1 MKKRLPLIVL
11 AVIISLPALAQIS
24 LDGNE
29 RGSLK
34 WSSVETQSYR
44 LVYPSGMDSLAR
56 VFAFSLEKFRIPV
69 AGTCGFVPNEAYIK
83 KMPVVIHPFTSY
95 SNGMVAWA
103 PRRMAMMAVPDAYNP
118 EALDWVDMLASH
130 ESRHV
135 AQMQLSKST
144 PLFRAVHGLLGEMW
158 AGATVGMY
166 MGPMMLEGDAVAAE
180 TGLLPGGRGR
190 TSDFLEYMRVSL
202 LQGKYR
208 DYWQWSYGSQ
218 KRFTPDHYRAGYMLV
233 AGMRN
238 SFDRPD
244 FITYYNHRI
253 ARKTLPLFNLQKS
266 VEELSGRNFYKS
278 FQQIQEDF
286 AASWEENAAAR
297 GPFTEGRQLTPEP
310 RLYEEY
316 YGLCVADTALLALRR
331 GLARNTEMVELCQDG
346 TARHLQYFSGI
357 SSRLSY
363 SPLNHRVYW
372 TEHRADHRWDAVSYS
387 VLCCRDSLGN
397 TRTIA
402 AGRRYYNPAPHPS
415 SGIVAV
421 AEYPFEGGTRISVL
435 SEEGSLLESFPA
447 PAGLQATEP
456 VWMDG
461 RLYASAISE
470 EGSGIYSL
478 PGWKEIM
485 APVQAKV
492 NHLSSRSG
500 RIWFTCDIDGV
511 NELYSLDVQNGTLWR
526 ETSVRFGGTDF
537 VFAGDSLY
545 FTSPGTDSRGIWV
558 LSEDSLLGEEA
569 PEEDAYP
576 IATKLAM
583 QETVRPDDEIE
594 VDISDPEPYSKMG
607 HLIQVHSWAPA
618 FLDLDFVSA
627 YSYEKTTVDA
637 APGAMVF
644 FQNELSTSFGSA
656 GVSLTDAD
664 LRFRPAAH
672 LQYAYRGFLP
682 VLEFRADLNDRE
694 TLHHRFDYDEE
705 NKAFVRSNVPDGK
718 SLMSMSLVSYVP
730 VNLSSGG
737 WSRGVVP
744 MVKAAWSN
752 DRFGFLAYEGGGVQ
766 NLNVDGGIFINTEVR
781 AYSMLPVTSS
791 KIFPHL
797 GLGGKVGASFS
808 PFIYRYFGH
817 TGYIGIYGYLPGL
830 VSTHG
835 LHLNL
840 DASRSF
846 GSDFFT
852 LSSLGFQAD
861 YALPFG
867 ALDWSGLS
875 PWMYLRNFE
884 LTGHADL
891 SFSNAA
897 YKLSDRNEPLRR
909 HSVGASLAMHL
920 GNFLWMPFDTLLGLK
935 YMYCLTDP
943 SLSALTMVFSMDIK

>member
-1 MKKRLPLIVL
+1 MAAPMIFAGRGILLAIYLPAMAAATYYFLHIFRLGGYHFSDYFRYLAAEPIRWLPLIFIFVPASALLLDYSLPGFIAGIIYLCAIFIIYFPGRTKNHARRHSGRILRIAAVNYLLLL
-11 AVIISLPALAQIS
+11 AVFVICILFAYMPSSSPLLYLASFTCAFLPITTATASLP
-24 LDGNE
+24 
-29 RGSLK
+29 
-34 WSSVETQSYR
+34 
-44 LVYPSGMDSLAR
+44 
-56 VFAFSLEKFRIPV
+56 
-69 AGTCGFVPNEAYIK
+69 
-83 KMPVVIHPFTSY
+83 
-95 SNGMVAWA
+95 
-103 PRRMAMMAVPDAYNP
+103 
-118 EALDWVDMLASH
+118 
-130 ESRHV
+130 
-135 AQMQLSKST
+135 
-144 PLFRAVHGLLGEMW
+144 
-158 AGATVGMY
+158 
-166 MGPMMLEGDAVAAE
+166 
-180 TGLLPGGRGR
+180 
-190 TSDFLEYMRVSL
+190 
-202 LQGKYR
+202 
-208 DYWQWSYGSQ
+208 
-218 KRFTPDHYRAGYMLV
+218 
-233 AGMRN
+233 
-238 SFDRPD
+238 
-244 FITYYNHRI
+244 
-253 ARKTLPLFNLQKS
+253 
-266 VEELSGRNFYKS
+266 
-278 FQQIQEDF
+278 
-286 AASWEENAAAR
+286 
-297 GPFTEGRQLTPEP
+297 
-310 RLYEEY
+310 
-316 YGLCVADTALLALRR
+316 
-331 GLARNTEMVELCQDG
+331 
-346 TARHLQYFSGI
+346 YFSGI